1 MCVEGGGGGQTVGGC
16 RTDVHWQNIL
26 DSDSSFTAHVFQQLG
41 LKLPSVLIEVRPTSK
56 INNLTTVTSAN

>member
-1 MCVEGGGGGQTVGGC
+1 MCVEGGGADSGWVPN
-16 RTDVHWQNIL
+16 WQNIL